1 MQVFDQSSAEC
12 AASAVH
18 ALAEHGFG
26 LDCRGQHLRIG
37 FGFNHSKEEVQKL
50 CGGIAKLNCS

>member
-18 ALAEHGFG
+18 ALAEHGLG
-26 LDCRGQHLRIG
+26 VDCRGQHLRIG

-50 CGGIAKLNCS
+50 IEGVAKINCS